1 MSECQVNWKQDE
13 KGDYVW
19 ECKKNFIST
28 SRAFPAEK
36 THCYK
41 YGCRGRRGYYHKGV
55 KVTDF
60 EAFKKE
66 QGFVK
71 EPVVEEEVAVLICA
85 WHKCDQPVA
94 PNKLRH
100 CSEVCRKRQNRY
112 DYKQRKK
119 AEKLQQK

>member
-1 MSECQVNWKQDE
+1 MSKCQVDWRLNSE
-13 KGDYVW
+13 GDYVW

-28 SRAFPAEK
+28 SNAFPADK

-41 YGCRGRRGYYHKGV
+41 YGCRGRRGFYHQGV
-55 KVTDF
+55 EITDF
-60 EAFKKE
+60 EDFKKGNISPE
-66 QGFVK
+66 
-71 EPVVEEEVAVLICA
+71 VEEEPSVPICA

-119 AEKLQQK
+119 AEKNQSK